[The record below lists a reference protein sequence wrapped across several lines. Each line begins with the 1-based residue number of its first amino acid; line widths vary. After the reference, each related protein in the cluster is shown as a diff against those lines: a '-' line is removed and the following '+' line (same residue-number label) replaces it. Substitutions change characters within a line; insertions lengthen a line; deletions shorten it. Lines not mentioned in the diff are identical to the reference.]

1 MAIYMNFN
9 DLAIKGNVTAEGYAD
24 WINIQSLQYGIGRGI
39 SMEAGNVANREASR
53 PSISELSISK
63 MMDTSSAK
71 LLNESV
77 TGAAG
82 IKVVIEI
89 VKTGAKQL
97 DKFCTIELENVL
109 VSGYSVSSGGEG
121 APSESISLSFT
132 KIQYEYVSGAVDNAD
147 ATTMKVGYDL
157 VTGKPL

>member
-71 LLNESV
+71 LL
-77 TGAAG
+77 A
-82 IKVVIEI
+82 
-89 VKTGAKQL
+89 L
-97 DKFCTIELENVL
+97 PELKL
-109 VSGYSVSSGGEG
+109 SS
-121 APSESISLSFT
+121 
-132 KIQYEYVSGAVDNAD
+132 K
-147 ATTMKVGYDL
+147 
-157 VTGKPL
+157 